1 MSKTAEVPTESD
13 PAATLDA
20 EVQEAITLC
29 GGDVMQ
35 ALRIA
40 LIANAFLEAEI
51 DRLDGQVSVGFAR
64 GRVRKS
70 PVAKMGR
77 VKKTH

>member
-1 MSKTAEVPTESD
+1 MSKTAEVPTEID
-13 PAATLDA
+13 PAAALEA

-35 ALRIA
+35 ALRIT

-51 DRLDGQVSVGFAR
+51 DRLNGQVSVGFAR
-64 GRVRKS
+64 GRIRKS
-70 PVAKMGR
+70 PVAEMDKG
-77 VKKTH
+77 KKTH